1 MKARELANV
10 RRLAHEV
17 LLQRSDVETF
27 LVSSIRQ
34 VRPTCLLTLLWRHL
48 TSDLCKEE
56 QALWQWGSGEVQQ
69 MEGHP
74 VWTASARCG
83 LLTYCKG

>member
-34 VRPTCLLTLLWRHL
+34 VQPTCILTLLLRML
-48 TSDLCKEE
+48 ASDFCKEE
-56 QALWQWGSGEVQQ
+56 QALGQCQSREVQPI
-69 MEGHP
+69 EGHF
-74 VWTASARCG
+74 A
-83 LLTYCKG
+83 

>member
-34 VRPTCLLTLLWRHL
+34 VLPTCTPTLMLRHVP
-48 TSDLCKEE
+48 SDLCKEE
-56 QALWQWGSGEVQQ
+56 QVMLQ
-69 MEGHP
+69 
-74 VWTASARCG
+74 C
-83 LLTYCKG
+83 